1 MCIGEDK
8 DSCMTY
14 SVVATSGVVCISLEA
29 VAGLQV
35 IIADAVTGGGVVVKT
50 AGSGKTSRFVVVTS

>member
-1 MCIGEDK
+1 
-8 DSCMTY
+8 MTY
-14 SVVATSGVVCISLEA
+14 GVVATSGVVCISLEA

-35 IIADAVTGGGVVVKT
+35 IIADAVTGGGVVMKT

>member
-1 MCIGEDK
+1 
-8 DSCMTY
+8 MTY
-14 SVVATSGVVCISLEA
+14 GVVATSGVVCISLEA

-35 IIADAVTGGGVVVKT
+35 IIADAVTCGGVVVKT